1 MAGSAPAFAGM
12 TGLDGRGRGCRPI
25 TWDEAAHAVGRLVEC
40 AVDDE
45 PPPGAKVFC
54 FPGRGAFFSKKKRFL
69 ALATLFIAERV
80 GGFAPVGH
88 LYVFGLRFF

>member
-1 MAGSAPAFAGM
+1 MKRLMPWADWFSAPWTM
-12 TGLDGRGRGCRPI
+12 N
-25 TWDEAAHAVGRLVEC
+25 H
-40 AVDDE
+40 
-45 PPPGAKVFC
+45 PPGAKVFC

>member
-1 MAGSAPAFAGM
+1 M
-12 TGLDGRGRGCRPI
+12 LRGKKALLFCEQKRSKKNFIYLRSCWSHGP
-25 TWDEAAHAVGRLVEC
+25 W
-40 AVDDE
+40 
-45 PPPGAKVFC
+45 PSFAKVFC